1 MSNPK
6 AKSNRKWIILSAA
19 LVAVVAFIG
28 YRYWKSKQGAVP
40 DGIAWGNGRLEAKL
54 VDASAKEPLRYGRL
68 RQ

>member
-28 YRYWKSKQGAVP
+28 YR
-40 DGIAWGNGRLEAKL
+40 
-54 VDASAKEPLRYGRL
+54 
-68 RQ
+68 